1 MKKLLTAA
9 AASAIIIT
17 NTFSPL
23 ISCETNASS
32 FFGPD
37 YSTGLIEKCSLYCE
51 ASDYKL
57 SLTAKTLAAIKTDS
71 IGCKNTKVQYSD
83 DCKNWK
89 DESELGD
96 ILISGSKRHI
106 IDHLAVEVEGGHYYR
121 VTCLHYARAKDVT
134 YTPDL
139 PEPIF
144 SYQDQEAENSSNA
157 VYIPKRPVSTTTTTT
172 TTTTTKTAA
181 AVTTTATSAAV
192 SSVFSAAMTV
202 PTTAS
207 AHDPASG
214 TAKTTHAAS
223 GSAVSSPA
231 ASSSPATG
239 RRAPYA
245 DIAAL
250 ITAAAAAVISRIKR
264 RD

>member
-57 SLTAKTLAAIKTDS
+57 SLTAKTLAAIKTYS

-134 YTPDL
+134 YMLDL

-172 TTTTTKTAA
+172 TTKTAA

-202 PTTAS
+202 PTSVS

-214 TAKTTHAAS
+214 TSKTTHAAS
-223 GSAVSSPA
+223 GSTVSSLA

-239 RRAPYA
+239 RHAPYA

-250 ITAAAAAVISRIKR
+250 ITAAAAAVIFRQKR